1 MLGFG
6 AAVCPTACTQQYDP
20 ICGQNDAGEKRL
32 YRNPCLMAMENCPMP
47 MNRSK
52 YILIS
57 IL

>member
-1 MLGFG
+1 MLSFG

-47 MNRSK
+47 MSRSK
-52 YILIS
+52 YILI
-57 IL
+57 